1 MAEVERLKQELAEAT
16 AAFDELSSSS
26 AQIEKELNEELDAQS
41 KVTQAAKHEAQE
53 LRERVAEQGKR
64 LAEALAA
71 GEAARHEVRTAQAA
85 LQQAQQ
91 ARVELETQVAQLD
104 ATARAHEN
112 ASERHKAKYEELLE
126 QSAIEKCQLEDARR
140 ELAELKERQ
149 KVESMEGAAVVVAA
163 AAAPTVP
170 PAKNDELSVAR
181 KEAAFTRT
189 LLRELVAA
197 LSRGNVVIP
206 TADDLI
212 AIANN
217 NSVASASGE

>member
-26 AQIEKELNEELDAQS
+26 AQIEKELNEELDAQT

-71 GEAARHEVRTAQAA
+71 GEAARQEVRTAQAA

-91 ARVELETQVAQLD
+91 VRVELETQVAQLD
-104 ATARAHEN
+104 ATARAHEA

-149 KVESMEGAAVVVAA
+149 KVESMEGAAAVVVAA
-163 AAAPTVP
+163 GPVVT